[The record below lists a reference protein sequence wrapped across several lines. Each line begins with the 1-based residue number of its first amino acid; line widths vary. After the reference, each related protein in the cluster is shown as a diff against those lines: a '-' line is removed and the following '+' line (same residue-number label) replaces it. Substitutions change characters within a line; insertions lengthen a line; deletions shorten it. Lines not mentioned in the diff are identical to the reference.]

1 MDHVVILF
9 SVLLSLFFGAG
20 GFFFFFLLL
29 LFVRTIPAGY
39 GSSQARVQ
47 LRSAAAVVCH
57 SPSQILNPLSEAR
70 DQTHML
76 MDPRQVLYH

>member
-1 MDHVVILF
+1 MLVLVLWGFLF
-9 SVLLSLFFGAG
+9 VC
-20 GFFFFFLLL
+20 LL
-29 LFVRTIPAGY
+29 LFLRAIPAGY

-47 LRSAAAVVCH
+47 LRSAAAVLCH